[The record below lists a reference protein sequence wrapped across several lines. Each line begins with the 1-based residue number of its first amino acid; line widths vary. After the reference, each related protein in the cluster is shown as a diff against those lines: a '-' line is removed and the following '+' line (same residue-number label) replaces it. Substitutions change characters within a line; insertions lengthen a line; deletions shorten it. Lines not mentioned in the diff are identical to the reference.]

1 MKNLK
6 RIALALSLFVALGAT
21 AQKNGKT
28 SKTTP
33 KKETLAP
40 KAITKGTVTYEMELP
55 DNEEA
60 AAMGTS
66 VIKIAFDGT
75 TQATQIEM
83 MGGMMN
89 IKTIA
94 PVNSPKDTRMLMD
107 MMGKKFE
114 LINLPEEQLTK
125 SPGANFNNLENAV
138 SISYDK
144 NDVKDIAGYKCHKAE
159 IKMEDGNTNVF
170 YVTELI
176 SQAQKTNEN
185 AKVKL
190 VGFPMEMTMTTPQ
203 GKAIVKATEFKTEIP
218 AGSFEVPADYKK
230 VTQEQLQEELGGF

>member
-21 AQKNGKT
+21 AQKKGKT
-28 SKTTP
+28 STTTA
-33 KKETLAP
+33 KKETAVA
-40 KAITKGTVTYEMELP
+40 KAISKGTVTYEMELP
-55 DNEEA
+55 DNEQA

-66 VIKIAFDGT
+66 LIKISFDGT
-75 TQATQIEM
+75 NQATDIEM

-94 PVNSPKDTRMLMD
+94 PVNSPKDTRMLMN

-114 LINLPEEQLTK
+114 LINLPEDQLTK
-125 SPGANFNNLENAV
+125 GPGANFNNLENAV

-144 NDVKDIAGYKCHKAE
+144 NDVKEIAGYKCHKAE
-159 IKMEDGNTNVF
+159 IKMEDGGTNVF

-176 SQAQKTNEN
+176 SQAQNTNST

-190 VGFPMEMTMTTPQ
+190 NGFPLEMTMTTPQ
-203 GKAIVKATEFKTEIP
+203 GKAIVKATEFKQEI
-218 AGSFEVPADYKK
+218 AADAFTVPADYKK

>member
-1 MKNLK
+1 MKKLNQ
-6 RIALALSLFVALGAT
+6 LALGMALLVTLGAS
-21 AQKNGKT
+21 AQKKEKTTTPIAKEVAT
-28 SKTTP
+28 SKT
-33 KKETLAP
+33 
-40 KAITKGTVTYEMELP
+40 ITKGTVTYEMELP

-66 VIKIAFDGT
+66 LIKISFDGT
-75 TQATQIEM
+75 KQATEIEM

-94 PVNSPKDTRMLMD
+94 PVNSPKETRMLMN

-125 SPGANFNNLENAV
+125 GPGANFNNLENAV
-138 SISYDK
+138 SVSYDK
-144 NDVKDIAGYKCHKAE
+144 KDIKEIAGYKCHKAE
-159 IKMEDGNTNVF
+159 IKMEDGSTNIF

-203 GKAIVKATEFKTEIP
+203 GKAVVKATEFKTEIP
-218 AGSFEVPADYKK
+218 TGAFEVTEDYKK